1 MNEMKER
8 VIQKALDSAER
19 TRAKSW
25 RTTRMPVCL
34 ERSDR
39 EGEMQKMRSEK
50 GGGSRSQGVFQKNT
64 GFYASE
70 KGQQWRRDM
79 V

>member
-1 MNEMKER
+1 MNEMKGR

-39 EGEMQKMRSEK
+39 EGEMQKMRS
-50 GGGSRSQGVFQKNT
+50 GS
-64 GFYASE
+64 E
-70 KGQQWRRDM
+70 
-79 V
+79 